1 MFLVHSR
8 ILDFKSKLLILFRLS
23 SFRFSVLGEILSYE
37 AFSLGSY
44 YTFSQDVYKQFML
57 QRKKHLVKT

>member
-37 AFSLGSY
+37 AFSLGSN